1 MNTSRESSPDTGQEA
16 DKATEDKK
24 VVENVADKVGE
35 ALNAQR
41 FQMLEDIARELAG
54 EVVFPTS
61 FEAAIRLRKALLN
74 SNLPIPRI
82 ASIVSVEPLVAAKLI
97 HLANSVLYSPDG
109 TPARDLQAAISRLGV
124 NLVRTTALAIAMSQ
138 LMRSKE
144 MAIFT
149 DFTQALWAHTL
160 KTAAAARILARTQ
173 TRINPDEALLAGI
186 VHDIGIFYLL
196 YRAAEYPEYRDNE
209 QSVLDLVI
217 GWHESIGESLLHV
230 LGLPERIVD
239 AVRDHD
245 QLRTSRDDAMNLS
258 DVIYFA
264 NLLAGGNFE
273 WLHKFD
279 GPRNVEASADDRKR
293 FADILEE
300 AEDDIRE
307 LRTAL
312 AA

>member
-1 MNTSRESSPDTGQEA
+1 MTA
-16 DKATEDKK
+16 
-24 VVENVADKVGE
+24 VETHF
-35 ALNAQR
+35 R
-41 FQMLEDIARELAG
+41 ILEDIAQDLSAD
-54 EVVFPTS
+54 VNFPTCLDV
-61 FEAAIRLRKALLN
+61 AILIRNTLNDPEVALDQVAKVVGLEP
-74 SNLPIPRI
+74 LI
-82 ASIVSVEPLVAAKLI
+82 ASKL
-97 HLANSVLYSPDG
+97 LRLSNSVPYNPSG
-109 TPARDLQAAISRLGV
+109 KAITDLRTAISRLGFES
-124 NLVRTTALAIAMSQ
+124 VRTTSLAVAMDQMMKSKNLAGFDTLSKLTWEHSLEVAAIARALA
-138 LMRSKE
+138 R
-144 MAIFT
+144 
-149 DFTQALWAHTL
+149 
-160 KTAAAARILARTQ
+160 RVGRV
-173 TRINPDEALLAGI
+173 NPDEALLAGI

-209 QSVLDLVI
+209 ELVLDLVI

-245 QLRTSRDDAMNLS
+245 QLRSSRDTALNLG
-258 DVIYFA
+258 DVLYFA

-279 GPRNVEASADDRKR
+279 GPRNVEASAGDRER

-312 AA
+312 AS

>member
-1 MNTSRESSPDTGQEA
+1 MTVEA
-16 DKATEDKK
+16 STHF
-24 VVENVADKVGE
+24 
-35 ALNAQR
+35 R
-41 FQMLEDIARELAG
+41 ILEDIAQDLSAD
-54 EVVFPTS
+54 VNFPTCLDV
-61 FEAAIRLRKALLN
+61 AILIRNTLKDPEVALDQVAKVVGLEP
-74 SNLPIPRI
+74 LI
-82 ASIVSVEPLVAAKLI
+82 ASKL
-97 HLANSVLYSPDG
+97 LRLSNSVPYNPSG
-109 TPARDLQAAISRLGV
+109 KAITDLRTAISRLGFES
-124 NLVRTTALAIAMSQ
+124 VRTTSLAVAMDQMMKSKNLAGFDTLSKLTWEHSLEVAAISRALA
-138 LMRSKE
+138 R
-144 MAIFT
+144 
-149 DFTQALWAHTL
+149 
-160 KTAAAARILARTQ
+160 RVGRV
-173 TRINPDEALLAGI
+173 NPDEALLAGI

-209 QSVLDLVI
+209 ASVLDLVI

-245 QLRTSRDDAMNLS
+245 QLRSKSDSAMTLS
-258 DVIYFA
+258 DVLYFA

-279 GPRNVEASADDRKR
+279 GPRNVEASAADRER

>member
-1 MNTSRESSPDTGQEA
+1 MSLPENTHFRI
-16 DKATEDKK
+16 
-24 VVENVADKVGE
+24 
-35 ALNAQR
+35 
-41 FQMLEDIARELAG
+41 LEDIAKDLSAD
-54 EVVFPTS
+54 VNFPTCLDV
-61 FEAAIRLRKALLN
+61 AIMIRNTLKDPEVALDQVAKVVGLEP
-74 SNLPIPRI
+74 LI
-82 ASIVSVEPLVAAKLI
+82 ASKL
-97 HLANSVLYSPDG
+97 LRLSNSVPYNPSG
-109 TPARDLQAAISRLGV
+109 KAITDLRTGISRLGFEA
-124 NLVRTTALAIAMSQ
+124 VRTTSLAVAMDQ
-138 LMRSKE
+138 MMRSKNLAGFDTLSKLTWE
-144 MAIFT
+144 HSLEVAAI
-149 DFTQALWAHTL
+149 
-160 KTAAAARILARTQ
+160 ARAIAR
-173 TRINPDEALLAGI
+173 RVGRVNPDEALLAGI

>member
-1 MNTSRESSPDTGQEA
+1 MTA
-16 DKATEDKK
+16 
-24 VVENVADKVGE
+24 VETHF
-35 ALNAQR
+35 R
-41 FQMLEDIARELAG
+41 ILEDIAQDLSAD
-54 EVVFPTS
+54 VNFPTCLDV
-61 FEAAIRLRKALLN
+61 AILIRNTLNDPEVALDQVAKVVGLEP
-74 SNLPIPRI
+74 LI
-82 ASIVSVEPLVAAKLI
+82 ASKL
-97 HLANSVLYSPDG
+97 LRLSNSVPYNPSG
-109 TPARDLQAAISRLGV
+109 KAITDLRTAISRLGFES
-124 NLVRTTALAIAMSQ
+124 VRTTSLAVAMDQMMKSKNLAGFDTLSKLTWEHSLEVAAIARALA
-138 LMRSKE
+138 R
-144 MAIFT
+144 
-149 DFTQALWAHTL
+149 
-160 KTAAAARILARTQ
+160 RVGRV
-173 TRINPDEALLAGI
+173 NPDEALLAGI

-209 QSVLDLVI
+209 ASVLDLVI

-245 QLRTSRDDAMNLS
+245 QLRSSKDTALNLG
-258 DVIYFA
+258 DVLYFA

-279 GPRNVEASADDRKR
+279 GPRNVEASADDRER

-307 LRTAL
+307 LRAAL